1 MKLYREPA
9 RDIPVSEYDVV
20 VVGAGTGGVIAAVA
34 ASRSGARTAIVE
46 TKGYPGGTA
55 VEGGTVLHSFYNLWK
70 AFPGVEKR
78 QVVRGIPLEMVDR
91 LIRADGCSGFPEME
105 TGYDYD
111 SVCTAIDTEIYKH
124 VAYGFLADAGVDLRF
139 NTVMVDAIRDG
150 GTVRGVIT
158 ENRGGREALMASAFV
173 DATGYGDLCARAG
186 AAFSEPNDHPVAN
199 SMGVG
204 GVDMDAYF
212 EFMDAAGAVQDLCRG
227 RRSGRENQIIRINGK
242 GKNLPLEFRRD
253 AAEIGMSTATTTLHD
268 DYFMFVKL
276 NFKMPTSPTDPSAV
290 VSAEREL
297 RRRQIEAI
305 EVFRKYVPGFE
316 KAFIA
321 RTSPTLC
328 IRRGRCI
335 TCDYDITID
344 DVVDA
349 KHFDDEVLVYGF
361 HDCAPRIKIR
371 NGGTYGTPYRA
382 LLVSGI
388 SNLFATGMMITSD
401 WEAHMS
407 TRNTVSCMGHGQAA
421 GTAAAICAERS
432 IASRDLPYADLRA
445 ALEAGGVYFEA

>member
-139 NTVMVDAIRDG
+139 NTVMVDTIRDG